1 MATTIHNGYRNV
13 TILNARERVTG
24 HRGSW
29 TVNTNNGNFR
39 TPAIVGISSKRT
51 ALTTAANIARAQ
63 RATARR
69 IAAAKARMDAMTDAD
84 RAELLAEVTR
94 TSTPAHEILARRD
107 AAAERAAEDASW
119 KRATDWAAAERAG
132 DDAVDT
138 AQRAACAREAG
149 AYVRLTMPI
158 EDAHA
163 AALVEDQNR
172 EAARY
177 AAQPAA
183 EAEQLDADGDPILR
197 DVDGQPLIRP
207 ATQPAEDGHRA
218 VVRPASSR
226 FIGNDA
232 DRGIEAECWECG
244 GRIVRRF
251 ADGEYRHAAGD
262 APDLQPVGRHDPD
275 RVHAV
280 IIGQFPHATRCGDTT
295 GSYTRTA
302 RHVTCPDCLTA
313 ISAGA
318 LQPAVC
324 EHPDVNGVNGPDQ
337 QPTGD
342 GVCCD
347 CGVRLVDHFT
357 ALDLLDDAETDA
369 DRAEVAAMLPAE
381 TRRAL
386 AALLPQPAP
395 AAEATEL
402 LIDGAHRF
410 ADTDAG
416 WGAVTALHRLMI
428 EDVHEARQILA
439 TRPGVDRVFVRSSDR
454 DASGLLPIDVVP
466 VRPTLDLQTA
476 GTLMAKGYTR

>member
-29 TVNTNNGNFR
+29 TVDTNNGNFR
-39 TPAIVGISSKRT
+39 APAIVGISSKRV
-51 ALTTAANIARAQ
+51 ALATAANIARAQ

-177 AAQPAA
+177 AAQPADA
-183 EAEQLDADGDPILR
+183 DGTEQLDADGDPILR

-207 ATQPAEDGHRA
+207 ATRPAEDGHRA
-218 VVRPASSR
+218 VVRPASSQ
-226 FIGNDA
+226 FIGDDA
-232 DRGIEAECWECG
+232 RNGLEAECWTCH
-244 GRIVRRF
+244 GRIVNLPG
-251 ADGEYRHAAGD
+251 DGEYRHADGD
-262 APDLQPVGRHDPD
+262 APDLQPAGRHDAD

-280 IIGQFPHATRCGDTT
+280 IIGQFPHATRCGDST

-302 RHVTCPDCLTA
+302 RHVTCPDCLA
-313 ISAGA
+313 IDAAAACS
-318 LQPAVC
+318 
-324 EHPDVNGVNGPDQ
+324 HPDVNGVNGPDQ

-386 AALLPQPAP
+386 AALLPQTAP

-410 ADTDAG
+410 ADTDEG
-416 WGAVTALHRLMI
+416 WGAATALHRLMV